1 MIVDNHSHPRALN
14 IFFTHFRK
22 IAHFRYL
29 ECLGKKRILDK
40 SDMNPIC
47 IVDDQPYICTTVSS
61 ILEDEGYETI
71 IFHDAESF
79 WSSLNTLEPSLV
91 MLDIWLPGIDGLQL
105 LKRLHNR
112 FPEIPIIMMSGH
124 AGIETA
130 VSTIKAGAF
139 DFMEKPLHL
148 EVLLDKVKTALRNR
162 PNQGGYT
169 FPSDIEL
176 KTADSDLLI
185 PPGLVE
191 VVDSPEPQRTLREN
205 VVLNGI
211 GLLSGR
217 KTGIILSPL
226 GIDEGI
232 VFQTLDGQ
240 DIRGHI
246 TSLENFSQ
254 ADSSKIFSA
263 NSTTLDNGRQ
273 QVRTVEHL
281 MAIFFI
287 YGITNVLIKVDD
299 EIPNIDGSAKDF
311 CDLIAQAG
319 IEEQKASA
327 RVAVIRQKIG
337 VGKYERDE
345 KHLYAEPF
353 EGFEISM
360 RVDYPSPIGE
370 QILTFN
376 PEKGSFANDI
386 APARSFNT
394 FENIETA
401 QRLGKVGGGY
411 LNSHIIMYEG
421 KVINTE
427 LRFSDEFV
435 RHKILDLIGDL
446 CLLGFP
452 IRGRITANMT
462 SHGFNQALAER
473 LYRAIQSSSSLRH

>member
-1 MIVDNHSHPRALN
+1 
-14 IFFTHFRK
+14 
-22 IAHFRYL
+22 
-29 ECLGKKRILDK
+29 
-40 SDMNPIC
+40 MNPIC
-47 IVDDQPYICTTVSS
+47 IVDDQPYICSTISS
-61 ILEDEGYETI
+61 ILEDEGYKTI
-71 IFHDAESF
+71 VFQDAESF
-79 WSSLNTLEPSLV
+79 WQSLDTLEPSLV

-105 LKRLHNR
+105 LKRLQGR
-112 FPEIPIIMMSGH
+112 FPGLPIIMMSGH

-130 VSTIKAGAF
+130 VSAIKAGAY

-148 EVLLDKVKTALRNR
+148 EALLDKVKSAITHR
-162 PNQGGYT
+162 PSTGVSN

-176 KTADSDLLI
+176 EVVNADLLI
-185 PPGLVE
+185 PPGMVD
-191 VVDSPEPQRTLREN
+191 VVDSPEPQRTLKEN
-205 VVLNGI
+205 VVLNGV

-217 KTGIILSPL
+217 KTGIILTPL
-226 GIDEGI
+226 GINEGI

-240 DIRGHI
+240 DIPGHI
-246 TSLENFSQ
+246 TSLENFSKT
-254 ADSSKIFSA
+254 DLSKIFSA

-281 MAIFFI
+281 MAVFSI

-299 EIPNIDGSAKDF
+299 EVPNIDGSAKDF
-311 CDLIAQAG
+311 CDLIAEAG
-319 IEEQKASA
+319 IEDQRAFT

-337 VGKYERDE
+337 VGNDEGHE

-370 QILTFN
+370 QIFTFN
-376 PEKGSFANDI
+376 SEKGSFAKEI

-394 FENIETA
+394 FENIEMA

-427 LRFSDEFV
+427 LRYPDEFV

-446 CLLGFP
+446 YLLGFP

-462 SHGFNQALAER
+462 SHGYNQALVER
-473 LYRAIQSSSSLRH
+473 LYQAIQCEARLKP